1 MTTAVGSQ
9 TYLDLLK
16 GVLTRVVTTEG
27 PDEWLEQAREGRGA
41 LPGAETMIGLL
52 RLDNLDACIRT
63 VVEDDVPG
71 DLMECGVWRGGAS
84 IFMRA
89 ALEARGDIGRRV
101 WVADSFQGV
110 PQPELHVFPDD
121 EQGRALAGAMAIPL
135 EEVRAN
141 FARYGFLDD
150 RVSFLPGFFRDT
162 LPSVPVERLAVLRLD
177 GDLYEST
184 FVALESLYDRV
195 SPGGFV
201 IIDDYHSFEP
211 ARTATDDFR
220 RDHGIDDPLERVDWT
235 EVFWRK
241 SG

>member
-1 MTTAVGSQ
+1 VSTTVGAQ
-9 TYLDLLK
+9 RYLDLLK
-16 GVLTRVVTTEG
+16 GVLTRVFTTEG
-27 PDEWLEQAREGRGA
+27 PEEWLESARDGVGA
-41 LPGAETMIGLL
+41 LPGAETMIGLR

-63 VVEDDVPG
+63 VLEDDVPG

-89 ALEARGDIGRRV
+89 ALEARGDAGRRV
-101 WVADSFQGV
+101 WVADSFQGI

-121 EQGRALAGAMAIPL
+121 EPGRRLAGQMVASL
-135 EEVRAN
+135 DEVRAN

-150 RVSFLPGFFRDT
+150 RVTFLPGFFRDT
-162 LPSVPVERLAVLRLD
+162 LPSAPVERLAVLRLD

-184 FVALESLYDRV
+184 FVALESLYERV
-195 SPGGFV
+195 PPGGFV
-201 IIDDYHSFEP
+201 IIDDYNSFEP
-211 ARTATDDFR
+211 ARIATDDFR
-220 RDHGIDDPLERVDWT
+220 RDHGISDPLESVDWT